1 MDDIDLFKKNL
12 GKRIAQL
19 REERGLT
26 QPNLGA
32 LINKDFQSI
41 SRIENGHV
49 NASGYILKQI
59 ADALKVSMNDLF
71 DFDSTID

>member
-1 MDDIDLFKKNL
+1 MDDLELFKKKL

-19 REERGLT
+19 REEKGLT

-32 LINKDFQSI
+32 SINKDFQSI

-49 NASGYILKQI
+49 NASGYVLKQI
-59 ADALKVSMNDLF
+59 ADALNVSMNDIF
-71 DFDSTID
+71 DFDSIIK

>member
-1 MDDIDLFKKNL
+1 MDDLNLFKKKL

-19 REERGLT
+19 REQKGLT

-41 SRIENGHV
+41 SRIENGHI
-49 NASGYILKQI
+49 NASGYVLKQI

-71 DFDSTID
+71 KFDATLD